1 MTAPDFTKLT
11 ALEEVALAARLDAIR
26 ATITHGGEKGRA
38 LEQSVLLLLR
48 DILPAEYGLSTGFV
62 AYRADG
68 EIKLSRQLD
77 IIIYDAV
84 RTGPLA
90 RLSACDVFPLE
101 AVYGYV
107 EIKATIQS
115 SSDEAK
121 KPADNSIEHCLA
133 QNQELRRMI
142 DRWFHSQSSE
152 SPVASGRKQGSKVS
166 IRSYVVAFAAEGEVA
181 SDAKAFAQRMADV
194 SHRLGDPTHLHGV
207 FVANTGFFRTRPVD
221 QRSVKPEDKF
231 HVDYVTE
238 NRLSVFKADLLHTLA
253 RFPRFEAD
261 LTPALE
267 DYFAQPKWSSC
278 APKTG

>member
-90 RLSACDVFPLE
+90 RLTACDVFPLE

-133 QNQELRRMI
+133 QNQELRRI
-142 DRWFHSQSSE
+142 
-152 SPVASGRKQGSKVS
+152 
-166 IRSYVVAFAAEGEVA
+166 Y
-181 SDAKAFAQRMADV
+181 
-194 SHRLGDPTHLHGV
+194 L
-207 FVANTGFFRTRPVD
+207 
-221 QRSVKPEDKF
+221 
-231 HVDYVTE
+231 
-238 NRLSVFKADLLHTLA
+238 
-253 RFPRFEAD
+253 
-261 LTPALE
+261 
-267 DYFAQPKWSSC
+267 
-278 APKTG
+278 